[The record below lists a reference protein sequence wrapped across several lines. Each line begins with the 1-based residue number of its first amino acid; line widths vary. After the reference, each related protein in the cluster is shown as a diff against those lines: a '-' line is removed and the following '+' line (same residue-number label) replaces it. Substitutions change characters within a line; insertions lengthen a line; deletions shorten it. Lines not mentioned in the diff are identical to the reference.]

1 MAYIGF
7 FPVTL
12 GFKALKFQQ
21 KTITKKTETA
31 SGRTVRATNATTLWQ
46 GVLAF
51 PSTSSANFR
60 AVQAF
65 VARCQG
71 SLNEFDIVLPTISDT
86 SGSYPGQVTFPSA
99 ASTAAGSTSIAVTS
113 DQTSKTILRAGDVIR
128 FFNHTK
134 VYMVTEDV
142 ATNGAGAGTINFQ
155 PALVTA
161 VDSDSAG
168 EPISVNQV
176 AFRFIISNDLQE
188 YGYDN
193 QGFVNFE
200 IDVQEV
206 Y

>member
-7 FPVTL
+7 FPVSL
-12 GFKALKFQQ
+12 GFKGIKFTQ

-31 SGRTVRATNATTLWQ
+31 SGRTTRATNATTLWQ

-51 PSTSSANFR
+51 PSTAAGDFR

-71 SLNEFDIVLPTISDT
+71 SLNEFDLVVPSVSDT
-86 SGSYPGQVTFPSA
+86 VSGYPSQVTYPSA
-99 ASTAAGSTSIAVTS
+99 DAAAGATSIAVTS
-113 DQTSKTILRAGDVIR
+113 NETSKIILRAGDVIR

-134 VYMVTEDV
+134 VYMVTENVTTD
-142 ATNGAGAGTINFQ
+142 GAGAGTIQFQ

-168 EPISVNQV
+168 ENISVNQV

-188 YGYDN
+188 YGYDT
-193 QGFVNFE
+193 QGFVSFE

-206 Y
+206 L

>member
-7 FPVTL
+7 FPVSL
-12 GFKALKFQQ
+12 GFKGIKFTQ

-51 PSTSSANFR
+51 PSTAAGDFR

-71 SLNEFDIVLPTISDT
+71 SLNEFDLVVPSVSDT
-86 SGSYPGQVTFPSA
+86 VSGYPSQVTYPSA
-99 ASTAAGSTSIAVTS
+99 DAAAGATSIAVTS
-113 DQTSKTILRAGDVIR
+113 NETSKIILRAGDVIR

-134 VYMVTEDV
+134 VYMVTENVTTD
-142 ATNGAGAGTINFQ
+142 GAGAGTIQFQ

-168 EPISVNQV
+168 ENISVNQV

-188 YGYDN
+188 YGYDT
-193 QGFVNFE
+193 QGFVSFE

-206 Y
+206 L

>member
-7 FPVTL
+7 FPVSL
-12 GFKALKFQQ
+12 GFKALKFKQ

-51 PSTSSANFR
+51 PSTSPSNFK
-60 AVQAF
+60 AIQGF

-71 SLNEFDIVLPTISDT
+71 SLNEFDLIIPTVGDT
-86 SGSYPGQVTFPSA
+86 ASGYPAQVTFPKTDA
-99 ASTAAGSTSIAVTS
+99 AAGVTSITVTS
-113 DQTSKTILRAGDVIR
+113 DQTSKTILVPGDVIR
-128 FFNHTK
+128 FFNHSK
-134 VYMVTEDV
+134 VYMVTET
-142 ATNGAGAGTINFQ
+142 ATTDGSGDATVYFQ

-161 VDSDSAG
+161 VDSDCAG
-168 EPISVNQV
+168 ENITVNQV
-176 AFRFIISNDLQE
+176 PFRFIISNDLQE

>member
-7 FPVTL
+7 FPVSL
-12 GFKALKFQQ
+12 GFKALKFKQ

-51 PSTSSANFR
+51 PSTAAGDFR

-71 SLNEFDIVLPTISDT
+71 SLNEFDLIVPTISDT
-86 SGSYPGQVTFPSA
+86 VSGYPSQVTFPSA
-99 ASTAAGSTSIAVTS
+99 DAAAGSTSIAVTS
-113 DQTSKTILRAGDVIR
+113 NETSKTILRAGDVIR

-142 ATNGAGAGTINFQ
+142 ATNGAGAGTIQFQ

-161 VDSDSAG
+161 VDTDSAG
-168 EPISVNQV
+168 ENISVNQV

-193 QGFVNFE
+193 QGFVSFE

>member
-7 FPVTL
+7 FPVSL
-12 GFKALKFQQ
+12 GFKGIKFTQ

-31 SGRTVRATNATTLWQ
+31 SGRTTRATNGTTLWQ

-51 PSTSSANFR
+51 PATAAGDFR

-71 SLNEFDIVLPTISDT
+71 SLNEFDLVVPSVSDT
-86 SGSYPGQVTFPSA
+86 VSGYPSQVTYPSA
-99 ASTAAGSTSIAVTS
+99 DAAAGATSIAVTS
-113 DQTSKTILRAGDVIR
+113 NETSKIILRAGDVIR

-134 VYMVTEDV
+134 VYMVTENVTTD
-142 ATNGAGAGTINFQ
+142 GAGAGTIQFQ

-168 EPISVNQV
+168 ENISVNQV

-188 YGYDN
+188 YGYDT
-193 QGFVNFE
+193 QGFVSFE

-206 Y
+206 L

>member
-7 FPVTL
+7 FPVSL
-12 GFKALKFQQ
+12 GFKALKFKQ

-31 SGRTVRATNATTLWQ
+31 SGRTTRATNATTLWQ

-51 PSTSSANFR
+51 PSTAAGDFR
-60 AVQAF
+60 AVQAC

-71 SLNEFDIVLPTISDT
+71 SLNEFDLVVPTISDT
-86 SGSYPGQVTFPSA
+86 SGSYPSQVTFPSA

-134 VYMVTEDV
+134 VYMVTED
-142 ATNGAGAGTINFQ
+142 ATTNGAGAGTIQFQ

-193 QGFVNFE
+193 QGFVSFE